1 MFVLKKIWQWLNLK
15 IHSAALFCGWLNC
28 IVGGNWVRRGFL
40 RWNIARKSATTVLW
54 IRSQSKSTVCL
65 MLYWIMR
72 TGASQCSLNVCI
84 FLVLD
89 TSYTNSTYL
98 SSCVHM
104 QVSVIRAPVR
114 SLSLYFCL
122 GDQQW
127 QHWFMGVRNLGCCHG
142 NATLQYC
149 VQADRACC
157 SVDTRTRAR
166 TVSVAGETCWMLISS
181 STVCPSS
188 DQRNTQDL
196 HYMCALTLSL
206 YIFYNIYQYPQGETF
221 CLVIYYNQS

>member
-1 MFVLKKIWQWLNLK
+1 MFAFFSFRYILHKFHILV
-15 IHSAALFCGWLNC
+15 
-28 IVGGNWVRRGFL
+28 
-40 RWNIARKSATTVLW
+40 
-54 IRSQSKSTVCL
+54 
-65 MLYWIMR
+65 IM
-72 TGASQCSLNVCI
+72 
-84 FLVLD
+84 
-89 TSYTNSTYL
+89 
-98 SSCVHM
+98 CVHL
-104 QVSVIRAPVR
+104 QVSIITAPVR

-157 SVDTRTRAR
+157 SVDTRTGAR

-181 STVCPSS
+181 SSVCPSS

-196 HYMCALTLSL
+196 HYWCALTLSL
-206 YIFYNIYQYPQGETF
+206 YILQHISTSTRRNIF
-221 CLVIYYNQS
+221 